1 MDILQKIKKEK
12 NDILVKSME
21 IGKKRNALV
30 MAVMQMEIFDVN
42 EAAAMLN
49 EANELT
55 EKMRCLSD
63 AIGILCRLTEDD

>member
-55 EKMRCLSD
+55 EKLHCLSD

>member
-30 MAVMQMEIFDVN
+30 MAVMQMEIFNVN

-55 EKMRCLSD
+55 EKLHCLSD
-63 AIGILCRLTEDD
+63 AAGMLCRLTEDD